1 MDGETATLILT
12 DSTLVLPAQSE
23 KDIRETAK
31 TIFLEEYDRL
41 VEADPDLE
49 EKVFR
54 VKGLMSELLTYRKK
68 KVKSTRRRR
77 SSITN
82 DD

>member
-1 MDGETATLILT
+1 MDGETATIILT
-12 DSTLVLPAQSE
+12 DSTLVLPVQSE

-41 VEADPDLE
+41 VEADSELE
-49 EKVFR
+49 EKVFK
-54 VKGLMSELLTYRKK
+54 VKGLMSELLTFRKK

>member
-1 MDGETATLILT
+1 MDGATATLILT
-12 DSTLVLPAQSE
+12 DKTLTLPVHSE
-23 KDIRETAK
+23 KDIVETAK

-41 VEADPDLE
+41 LETDQHLE
-49 EKVFR
+49 EKVFK
-54 VKGLMSELLTYRKK
+54 VKGLMSELLTHRKK

-77 SSITN
+77 SSIAG

>member
-12 DSTLVLPAQSE
+12 DSNLVLPVQSE

-54 VKGLMSELLTYRKK
+54 VKGLMSELLTYRKR